1 MDSLI
6 KDIRYGVRGLLKRPG
21 FTAIA
26 VVTLALGIG
35 ANTAIFSLVN
45 AVLLRPLPYG
55 NAERLVM
62 VWEDASFA
70 GFPKN
75 TPAPA
80 NFVDWRS
87 QNQSFEGMAAFETQ
101 SFNLTGQGEPEKL
114 ESNGVTANFFS
125 LLGVQPMLGRGF
137 VPEDDNP
144 QGSKVAVVSYELW
157 QRVLGGEAS
166 IIGKDIL
173 LNGEKYTV
181 VGVTPAGFQFLDQEV
196 NLWVPA
202 AFSAEELSNRGGH
215 YLTVFARMKLGVA
228 LSQAQADI
236 RAITQRIAHDHP
248 DSAGRLGSNVVPLR
262 DELAGDVRRPLIIL
276 LGAVGFVLLIA
287 CANIAS
293 LLLSR
298 TAARRKEI
306 ALRAAL
312 GAGRARIARQL
323 LTESIVLA
331 GAGGVLGM
339 FCAFWSFAFLRQ
351 LIPEGMTLAT
361 RLNLDW
367 QVLAFT
373 LVISFATG
381 IFFGL
386 VPALQASRLNL
397 NEALKQGSG
406 RGGIGPGSSRLRNVL
421 VSSEVALALVLLIG
435 ASLLLKTFFS
445 LRHQYSALAGA
456 NVLTL
461 RTQLPRSKYTDA
473 SKRAVFY
480 SQVLDR
486 VQTLPGVI
494 SAGYSTTIPL
504 VWKGG
509 TSGFWPEGQNYA
521 QAKASGLSF
530 DSNHRQISAGYLR
543 TMGIPILRGR
553 SFAEADNEQSQP
565 VAIVN
570 ETMARQ
576 YWPGADALGKRFKVG
591 DPDEPLP
598 WITIVGVA
606 GDIHQM
612 GPEVPV
618 KAEMYF
624 PYRQETVHFYAPR
637 DLVVRTSG
645 DPLSIAGAVRREIRA
660 VDADQPVANV
670 RSLDE
675 VLSKEIAP
683 RRIAMTLLMTFAGL
697 ALVLASIGIYGVLSY
712 FVTQSTP
719 EIGVRLALG
728 ASQADVLKLVVG
740 RGMRLA
746 LAGLAVGLA
755 AALLLTRLMA
765 SLLFGVSATDATS
778 FVAVSVLLI
787 VVALLACYIPARRAT
802 KVDPL
807 VALRYE

>member
-1 MDSLI
+1 MESLI
-6 KDIRYGVRGLLKRPG
+6 NDIRYGVRGLLKRPA

-26 VVTLALGIG
+26 IITLALGIG

-45 AVLLRPLPYG
+45 AVLLRALPYHD
-55 NAERLVM
+55 ADRLVM

-80 NFVDWRS
+80 NFADWRS
-87 QNQSFEGMAAFETQ
+87 QNQSFEGMAAITTK

-114 ESNGVTANFFS
+114 EANTATANFFS

-144 QGSKVAVVSYELW
+144 PGNRVAVVSYELW

-181 VGVTPAGFQFLDQEV
+181 IGVTPAGFQFLDQEV

-202 AFSAEELSNRGGH
+202 AFDAEELSNRGGH
-215 YLTVFARMKLGVA
+215 YLTVFARLKPGVT
-228 LSQAQADI
+228 LSQARADI
-236 RAITQRIAHDHP
+236 RGIMQRIAHDHP
-248 DSAGRLGSNVVPLR
+248 GQAERLGSSVVPIR

-312 GAGRARIARQL
+312 GAGRARIIRQL
-323 LTESIVLA
+323 LTESVVLA
-331 GAGGVLGM
+331 GAGGILGM

-351 LIPEGMTLAT
+351 LIPESMALGTELT
-361 RLNLDW
+361 LDW

-406 RGGIGPGSSRLRNVL
+406 RSGIGPGSNRLRNVL

-461 RTQLPRSKYTDA
+461 RTQLPRTKYADV
-473 SKRAVFY
+473 SQRAAFY

-494 SAGYSTTIPL
+494 SAGYTTTIPL

-509 TSGFWPEGQNYA
+509 TSGFFPEGRSYA
-521 QAKASGLSF
+521 EAVASGLSF
-530 DSNHRQISAGYLR
+530 DSNHRQISAGYLK
-543 TMGIPILRGR
+543 TMGIGILRGR
-553 SFAEADNEQSQP
+553 SFAEADNEQAQP

-576 YWPGADALGKRFKVG
+576 YWPGEEVLGKRFTLG
-591 DPDEPLP
+591 DPDKPLP
-598 WITIVGVA
+598 WVTIVGVA
-606 GDIHQM
+606 ADVHQM
-612 GPEVPV
+612 GPDLPV

-624 PYRQETVHFYAPR
+624 PYRQEIVHFYAPR
-637 DLVVRTSG
+637 DLVIRTTT
-645 DPLSIAGAVRREIRA
+645 DPLSIAAAVRREIKA
-660 VDADQPVANV
+660 VDVDQPVSNV
-670 RSLDE
+670 RTLDD

-719 EIGVRLALG
+719 EIGVRVALG
-728 ASQADVLKLVVG
+728 ARQIDVLKLVVG
-740 RGMRLA
+740 RGMKLA

-765 SLLFGVSATDATS
+765 SLLFGVSATDVTS
-778 FVAVSVLLI
+778 FVGVSVLLLL
-787 VVALLACYIPARRAT
+787 VALLACYIPARRAT

>member
-1 MDSLI
+1 M
-6 KDIRYGVRGLLKRPG
+6 KDIRYGIRGLLKRPA

-26 VVTLALGIG
+26 VITLALGIG

-45 AVLLRPLPYG
+45 AVLLRALPYRD
-55 NAERLVM
+55 ADRLVM

-87 QNQSFEGMAAFETQ
+87 QNQSFEGMAAVTSR
-101 SFNLTGQGEPEKL
+101 SFNLTGEGEPEKL
-114 ESNGVTANFFS
+114 EANAATANFFS
-125 LLGVQPMLGRGF
+125 LLGVQPLLGRGF
-137 VPEDDNP
+137 VPDDDNP
-144 QGSKVAVVSYELW
+144 QGSKVVVVSYELW

-166 IIGKDIL
+166 VIGKNIL

-181 VGVTPAGFQFLDQEV
+181 IGVTPAGFQFLDQEV
-196 NLWVPA
+196 NLWIPA
-202 AFSAEELSNRGGH
+202 AFDAEELSNRGGH
-215 YLTVFARMKLGVA
+215 YLTVFARLKPNVT

-236 RAITQRIAHDHP
+236 RTITQRIAHDHP
-248 DSAGRLGSNVVPLR
+248 DQAGRLGSSVLPLR

-298 TAARRKEI
+298 TAARRREI

-312 GAGRARIARQL
+312 GAGRARIVRQL
-323 LTESIVLA
+323 LTESLVLA

-339 FCAFWSFAFLRQ
+339 FCAFGSFAFLRQ
-351 LIPEGMTLAT
+351 LIPEGMTLGT
-361 RLNLDW
+361 QLQLDW
-367 QVLAFT
+367 QVLVFT
-373 LVISFATG
+373 LVISLATG

-397 NEALKQGSG
+397 NEALKQGSS

-421 VSSEVALALVLLIG
+421 VSAEVALALVLLIG

-461 RTQLPRSKYTDA
+461 RTQLPRTKYTDVA
-473 SKRAVFY
+473 KRSVFY

-494 SAGYSTTIPL
+494 SAGYTTTIPL

-509 TSGFWPEGQNYA
+509 TSGFWTEGTSVA
-521 QAKASGLSF
+521 EAKASGLSF
-530 DSNHRQISAGYLR
+530 DSNHRQISAGYLK
-543 TMGIPILRGR
+543 TMGIAILKGR

-576 YWPGADALGKRFKVG
+576 YWPGQDALGKRFKVG
-591 DPDEPLP
+591 DPEDPLP
-598 WITIVGVA
+598 LITVVGIAADV
-606 GDIHQM
+606 HQM
-612 GPEVPV
+612 GPDVPV

-637 DLVVRTSG
+637 DLVIRTSV
-645 DPLSIAGAVRREIRA
+645 DPLSIAAAVRREIRA
-660 VDADQPVANV
+660 VDPDQPVANV
-670 RSLDE
+670 RTLDD

-728 ASQADVLKLVVG
+728 ARQVDVLKLVVG

-765 SLLFGVSATDATS
+765 SLLFGVSATDAIS
-778 FVAVSVLLI
+778 FVVVSVLLI

>member
-6 KDIRYGVRGLLKRPG
+6 KDIRYGIRGLLKRPG

-26 VVTLALGIG
+26 VITLALGIG

-45 AVLLRPLPYG
+45 AVLLRPLPYN
-55 NAERLVM
+55 NADRLVM
-62 VWEDASFA
+62 VWEDASYA

-87 QNQSFEGMAAFETQ
+87 QNQSFEGMAAITTR
-101 SFNLTGQGEPEKL
+101 SFNLTGEGEPEKL
-114 ESNGVTANFFS
+114 EANTATANFFS

-144 QGSKVAVVSYELW
+144 PGGKVVVVSYELW

-166 IIGKDIL
+166 IIGKNIS

-181 VGVTPAGFQFLDQEV
+181 IGVTPAGFQFLDQEV

-202 AFSAEELSNRGGH
+202 GFGAEELSNRGGH
-215 YLTVFARMKLGVA
+215 YLWVFARLKPGVTVA
-228 LSQAQADI
+228 QAQADI
-236 RAITQRIAHDHP
+236 HGITQRIAHDHP
-248 DSAGRLGSNVVPLR
+248 DSAGRLGSNVIPLR

-298 TAARRKEI
+298 TAGRRREI

-312 GAGRARIARQL
+312 GAGRARLVRQL
-323 LTESIVLA
+323 LTESLVLA

-339 FCAFWSFAFLRQ
+339 FCAFLSFAFLRQ
-351 LIPEGMTLAT
+351 LIPEGMVLAAK
-361 RLNLDW
+361 LSLDW
-367 QVLAFT
+367 QVLSFT
-373 LVISFATG
+373 LAISLVTG

-386 VPALQASRLNL
+386 MPALQASRLNL
-397 NEALKQGSG
+397 NEALKQGAT
-406 RGGIGPGSSRLRNVL
+406 RGGIGPGSTRLRNVL
-421 VSSEVALALVLLIG
+421 VASEVALALVLLIG

-445 LRHQYSALAGA
+445 LRNQYSTLAGG

-461 RTQLPRSKYTDA
+461 RTQLPRTKYDDVA
-473 SKRAVFY
+473 KRSNFY

-494 SAGYSTTIPL
+494 SAGYTTTIPL
-504 VWKGG
+504 IWKGG
-509 TSGFWPEGQNYA
+509 TSGFWPEGQSYA
-521 QAKASGLSF
+521 QARASGLSF
-530 DSNHRQISAGYLR
+530 DSNHRQISAGYLK
-543 TMGIPILRGR
+543 TMGIPIVRGR
-553 SFAEADNEQSQP
+553 SFAEADNEQAQP

-576 YWPGADALGKRFKVG
+576 YWPGQEVLGKRFKDG
-591 DPDEPLP
+591 DPDENVP

-606 GDIHQM
+606 ADVHQM
-612 GPEVPV
+612 GPDVPV

-624 PYRQETVHFYAPR
+624 PYRQEIIHFYAPR
-637 DLVVRTSG
+637 DLVIRTSV
-645 DPLSIAGAVRREIRA
+645 DPTSIVGAVRREIKA
-660 VDADQPVANV
+660 VDADQPVSNV
-670 RSLDE
+670 RTLDD

-697 ALVLASIGIYGVLSY
+697 AMVLSSIGIYGVLSY
-712 FVTQSTP
+712 FVTQSIP
-719 EIGVRLALG
+719 EIGVRVALG
-728 ASQADVLKLVVG
+728 ARRIDVLRLVIW

-746 LAGLAVGLA
+746 LAGLAVGLVA
-755 AALLLTRLMA
+755 AFLMTRLMT
-765 SLLFGVSATDATS
+765 SLLFGVSATDAMS
-778 FVAVSVLLI
+778 FVGVSVLLML
-787 VVALLACYIPARRAT
+787 VALLACYVPARRAT

>member
-6 KDIRYGVRGLLKRPG
+6 KDIRYGIRGLLKRPG
-21 FTAIA
+21 FTVIA
-26 VVTLALGIG
+26 VITLALGIG

-45 AVLLRPLPYG
+45 AVLLRPLPYN
-55 NAERLVM
+55 NADRLVM
-62 VWEDASFA
+62 VWEDASYA

-87 QNQSFEGMAAFETQ
+87 QNQSFEGMAAITTR
-101 SFNLTGQGEPEKL
+101 SFNLTGEGEPEKL
-114 ESNGVTANFFS
+114 EANTATANFFS

-144 QGSKVAVVSYELW
+144 PGGKVAVVSYELW

-166 IIGKDIL
+166 IIGKNIS

-181 VGVTPAGFQFLDQEV
+181 IGVTPPGFQFLDQEV

-202 AFSAEELSNRGGH
+202 GFDAEQLSNRGGH
-215 YLTVFARMKLGVA
+215 YLWVFARLKPGVTVA
-228 LSQAQADI
+228 QAQAEI
-236 RAITQRIAHDHP
+236 HGITQRIAHDHP

-298 TAARRKEI
+298 TAGRRREI

-312 GAGRARIARQL
+312 GAGRARIVRQL
-323 LTESIVLA
+323 LTESLVLA

-339 FCAFWSFAFLRQ
+339 FCAFLSFAFLRQ
-351 LIPEGMTLAT
+351 LIPEGMALAT
-361 RLNLDW
+361 RLSLDW
-367 QVLAFT
+367 QMLSFT
-373 LVISFATG
+373 LVISLVTG

-386 VPALQASRLNL
+386 MPALQASRLNL
-397 NEALKQGSG
+397 NEALKQGAT
-406 RGGIGPGSSRLRNVL
+406 RGGIGPGSTRLRNVL
-421 VSSEVALALVLLIG
+421 VASEVALALVLLIG

-445 LRHQYSALAGA
+445 LRNQYSTLAGG

-461 RTQLPRSKYTDA
+461 RTQLPRTKYDDVA
-473 SKRAVFY
+473 KRSNFY

-494 SAGYSTTIPL
+494 SAGYTTTIPL
-504 VWKGG
+504 IWKGG
-509 TSGFWPEGQNYA
+509 TSGFWPEGQSYA
-521 QAKASGLSF
+521 QARASGLSF
-530 DSNHRQISAGYLR
+530 DSNHRQISAGYLK
-543 TMGIPILRGR
+543 TMGIPIMRGR
-553 SFAEADNEQSQP
+553 SFAEADNEQAQP

-576 YWPGADALGKRFKVG
+576 YWPGQEVLGKRFKDG
-591 DPDEPLP
+591 DPDENVP

-606 GDIHQM
+606 ADVHQM
-612 GPEVPV
+612 GPDVPV

-624 PYRQETVHFYAPR
+624 PYRQEIIHFYAPR
-637 DLVVRTSG
+637 DLVIRTSV
-645 DPLSIAGAVRREIRA
+645 DPLSIVGAVRREIKA
-660 VDADQPVANV
+660 VDADQPVSNV
-670 RSLDE
+670 RTLDD

-697 ALVLASIGIYGVLSY
+697 AMVLASIGIYGVLSY
-712 FVTQSTP
+712 FVTQSIP
-719 EIGVRLALG
+719 EIGVRVALG
-728 ASQADVLKLVVG
+728 ARRIDVLRLVIW

-746 LAGLAVGLA
+746 LAGLVVGLA
-755 AALLLTRLMA
+755 AAFLMTRLMT
-765 SLLFGVSATDATS
+765 SLLFGVSATDAMS
-778 FVAVSVLLI
+778 FVGVSVLLM
-787 VVALLACYIPARRAT
+787 VVALLACYVPARRAT